1 MAADSDSRPVGR
13 APGRPDAQGEL
24 YRSGEVT
31 QILGVT
37 RRQLHYWAR
46 TGLVEPSVRTPGGHH
61 RYSFTDLVALKT
73 AKRLLDAGVSVQGIR
88 RSIRA
93 LQRALPQVR
102 RPLVDLV
109 LVATGDVV
117 LVLHEGAAFEAA
129 TGQEW
134 IFEVARFEREIDAW
148 RRSAGRTAPAAAP
161 LGREGPATATGSA

>member
-1 MAADSDSRPVGR
+1 VAADGWSRL
-13 APGRPDAQGEL
+13 AEEPGARGEL

-46 TGLVEPSVRTPGGHH
+46 TGLVAPAVRTPGGHH
-61 RYSFTDLVALKT
+61 RYTFSDLVALKT

-93 LQRALPQVR
+93 LQRTLPQVR
-102 RPLVDLV
+102 RPLAELV
-109 LVATGDVV
+109 LVATGDVL
-117 LVLHEGAAFEAA
+117 LVLHEGTAFEAA

-134 IFEVARFEREIDAW
+134 IFQVARFEREIEEW
-148 RRSAGRTAPAAAP
+148 RKNAGRSAQSADPR
-161 LGREGPATATGSA
+161 GREGPATAAGTA